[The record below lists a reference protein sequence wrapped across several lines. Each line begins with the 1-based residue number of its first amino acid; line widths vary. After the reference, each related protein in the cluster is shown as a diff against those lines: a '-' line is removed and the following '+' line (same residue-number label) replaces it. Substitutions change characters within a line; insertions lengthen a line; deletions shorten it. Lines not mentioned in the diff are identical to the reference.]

1 MQVIRISEV
10 IKQFTCDQLQ
20 LVASVSEC

>member
-20 LVASVSEC
+20 LVAKVSEC